1 MRILIYHA
9 SCLLLATAT
18 QSAET
23 KSSKVSITYTVQKS
37 NGCKINLLNESD
49 VIYETGNPYRNYDKC
64 EAEFSCSENRV
75 IRYWIDRF
83 EIEKQSQ
90 CKKDSLGL
98 YITETGLFLCCV
110 DYATFSLYN

>member
-1 MRILIYHA
+1 MRILIYLA

-18 QSAET
+18 QAAER
-23 KSSKVSITYTVQKS
+23 KSSNVSISYTVEES
-37 NGCKINLLNESD
+37 NGCTINLLNESD
-49 VIYETGNPYRNYDKC
+49 LIYETGNPYRNYDKC

-90 CKKDSLGL
+90 LGC
-98 YITETGLFLCCV
+98 FL
-110 DYATFSLYN
+110 AQKLTFEI